1 MTKSTKSSGH
11 GSKPPTNPVKPAAEN
26 LPSFDERALLALTEK
41 IEKGLGANKD
51 PQHDPNGRS
60 QMQRK
65 ANDGSRL
72 DQTKLKSKANLPEP
86 SKGNKRDARGNR
98 KPPSGESTSGGRS
111 THRQNRENKD
121 RKEVLLQEILAL
133 GGTEEDLQLVGDANS
148 DDEDLDADSSAP
160 PDKSFRE
167 DLAKFVAALGIETNV
182 EGNATES
189 ESEQEIEDER
199 ETSVLESPVESTS
212 AVKDHFAVNVQQVNV
227 PAKGTPEDNSL
238 LPLSAKDA
246 GRLVGRSS
254 P

>member
-1 MTKSTKSSGH
+1 MVKSTKSSGH
-11 GSKPPTNPVKPAAEN
+11 GPKPPTNPIKTAAGN
-26 LPSFDERALLALTEK
+26 LPSFDEKALLALTEK

-51 PQHDPNGRS
+51 PQHDTNDRS

-72 DQTKLKSKANLPEP
+72 GQTKRKSKANLPEP
-86 SKGNKRDARGNR
+86 SKGKKRDARGNG
-98 KPPSGESTSGGRS
+98 KPPSGETTSGTR
-111 THRQNRENKD
+111 RQNRENKD
-121 RKEVLLQEILAL
+121 GNEVLLQEILAL
-133 GGTEEDLQLVGDANS
+133 GGTEEDLQLVGEANS

-182 EGNATES
+182 GGNATES
-189 ESEQEIEDER
+189 ESQQEIEDEW
-199 ETSVLESPVESTS
+199 ETSVLQSPVESTS
-212 AVKDHFAVNVQQVNV
+212 AVKIRPAVNVQEVNV
-227 PAKGTPEDNSL
+227 PARGTPEDNSL